1 MRLDNRRY
9 LHVFAQDKPVI
20 VVWRDELSHNKK
32 YQPPGQRIN
41 FVRVVL
47 VYLTHI
53 GGLLTICFLIHRWIP
68 TLREP
73 LWATLF
79 LVLMVAEWNL
89 SKGQIVEPNP
99 PFPVV
104 KQIWYR
110 SCWHLGFVLAGL
122 SYVLLADEI
131 FIDLFFVPA
140 SMPPWGILWLLTPL
154 SLTDI
159 ASRST
164 RSRQG
169 NKEANS
175 FPRESFNDSLINPWS
190 SVDNTE
196 LDSDSTPN
204 QELNS
209 RQIQVFWWSAIAL
222 FLVQGLT
229 LFQPDISL
237 IGLGVAT
244 FVMFINSC
252 YLKQPLAAAIAIGF
266 SLSFGAVYLG
276 QGIAELPPVS
286 SADWYWVGAI
296 AIFGLWLLRAGLTP
310 QSSRLAQL
318 YAQACDRWAIA
329 LSTTELGLLT
339 LQSANMYLEFIPSSW
354 QYLTASMLIGAAIL
368 YRYWHSFPKFSI
380 YGISWAIE
388 LTIAN
393 AIVLLNGS
401 SLILGA
407 ANIILAYVT
416 LILNRWWFARLGG
429 EDGEHVETYP
439 GTSEIREGNWR
450 DVLESLPLVYALI
463 GINLRFSYF
472 TPYTGLL
479 TLGAA
484 LTGIIL
490 GRRRL
495 QGKGITYLFLVGI
508 SLAWYELVIYSL
520 IGISL
525 RFFYFTPYTGLL
537 TLGAA
542 LIGISVAYHRT
553 QAKGI
558 IYLSL
563 AGISLAW
570 YELVIY
576 QILQS
581 DGGNPGN
588 GLIILALVTAV
599 LCGIYRSLTWFLRSR
614 DQATF
619 FHISVTQIEI
629 TAHIHWGMGSVLMVI
644 AAGMSVGTSPNLM
657 EFVGLILSL
666 ILASYAFFQGNL
678 RIQQR
683 QFSSPSPPSPSSSS
697 SSPSP
702 SSSPF
707 FPKSHIWIYAGLTE
721 VVAIGIYARLIW
733 TQLSLFD
740 PWRAIIAS
748 LFAIAVYQTSWWR
761 WGWNDQP
768 WQRYATILPLLSIL
782 INPQTLSSFNLLV
795 LAGFYS
801 WVTNRQSNLRWTYLS
816 LFFIDWAIWRVLQ
829 SQQVTEPLAYAA
841 VIGYFFLYI
850 AQIDPELR
858 LPQKRNWRH
867 YIRLLGSGIICLV
880 ALGFHQD
887 VGLIP
892 GIISLIAIVAGLGL
906 QVRAFLMVGTVTFIF
921 TVFYQL
927 VYLGFRYP
935 FSKWIML
942 IIAGIIF
949 ISITANIVKRRE
961 PILDLVQ
968 DWIDQWR
975 EWE

>member
-1 MRLDNRRY
+1 M
-9 LHVFAQDKPVI
+9 
-20 VVWRDELSHNKK
+20 
-32 YQPPGQRIN
+32 
-41 FVRVVL
+41 RVVL
-47 VYLTHI
+47 VYLTHV

-79 LVLMVAEWNL
+79 LALMVAEWNL

-99 PFPVV
+99 PFPSI

-140 SMPPWGILWLLTPL
+140 SMPPWGLLWLLTPL
-154 SLTDI
+154 TLTDI

-175 FPRESFNDSLINPWS
+175 FPRESLNDSLINPWS
-190 SVDNTE
+190 SVNNTE

-209 RQIQVFWWSAIAL
+209 RQIPVFWWSAIAL
-222 FLVQGLT
+222 FLVQWLT

-252 YLKQPLAAAIAIGF
+252 YLKQPLAAAITIGF
-266 SLSFGAVYLG
+266 SLSFSAVYLG
-276 QGIAELPPVS
+276 QGIAGLPPVS

-310 QSSRLAQL
+310 HSSRLAQL

-368 YRYWHSFPKFSI
+368 YRYWQSFPKFSI

-416 LILNRWWFARLGG
+416 LILNRWWFAPLGR
-429 EDGEHVETYP
+429 EDGEHLETYH
-439 GTSEIREGNWR
+439 GTSGRWGGNWQEI
-450 DVLESLPLVYALI
+450 LESLPLVYALI
-463 GINLRFSYF
+463 GINLRFAYF

-479 TLGAA
+479 TLGTA
-484 LTGIIL
+484 LTGIII

-495 QGKGITYLFLVGI
+495 QRKAITYLFLAGI
-508 SLAWYELVIYSL
+508 SLAWYELVIYTL

-525 RFFYFTPYTGLL
+525 HFFYFTPYTGLI

-542 LIGISVAYHRT
+542 LIGISVAYHRPRS
-553 QAKGI
+553 KGI

-563 AGISLAW
+563 AGISLGL

-576 QILQS
+576 QILRT
-581 DGGNPGN
+581 DGANPGDSF
-588 GLIILALVTAV
+588 IILAAIAAV
-599 LCGIYRSLTWFLRSR
+599 IGCIYRSLAWFLRWQSLFLQNVSR
-614 DQATF
+614 DQIKLF
-619 FHISVTQIEI
+619 NISVTQIKI
-629 TAHIHWGMGSVLMVI
+629 TAHIHWAMSTVLMVI
-644 AAGMSVGTSPNLM
+644 ATGMSVGTPPNLM
-657 EFVGLILSL
+657 GFVGLVISL
-666 ILASYAFFQGNL
+666 LLASYAFFQGNL

-683 QFSSPSPPSPSSSS
+683 QFSPSFV
-697 SSPSP
+697 

-707 FPKSHIWIYAGLTE
+707 LPESHIWIYAGLTE

-733 TQLSLFD
+733 TPLSLLD

-761 WGWNDQP
+761 WGWNEQP

-795 LAGFYS
+795 LAGFYA

-816 LFFIDWAIWRVLQ
+816 LFFIDWVIWRVLQ
-829 SQQVTEPLAYAA
+829 SQQVTELLAYAA

-850 AQIDPELR
+850 AQVDPELR

-892 GIISLIAIVAGLGL
+892 GIISLVAIVTGLGL

-942 IIAGIIF
+942 IIAGIIL

-961 PILDLVQ
+961 PILDLFQ

>member
-1 MRLDNRRY
+1 MRLNNHRY
-9 LHVFAQDKPVI
+9 LNVFAQDKPVI
-20 VVWRDELSHNKK
+20 VVWRDKLSHNKK

-79 LVLMVAEWNL
+79 LALMVAEWNL
-89 SKGQIVEPNP
+89 SKGQTVEPNP
-99 PFPVV
+99 PFPSI

-140 SMPPWGILWLLTPL
+140 SMPPWGLLWLLTPL

-175 FPRESFNDSLINPWS
+175 FLRASLRDSQMSLWS
-190 SVDNTE
+190 SVEDAE
-196 LDSDSTPN
+196 LDSDTTSD

-209 RQIQVFWWSAIAL
+209 KQIQVFWWSAIAL

-266 SLSFGAVYLG
+266 SLSFGAVYLA
-276 QGIAELPPVS
+276 QGIAGLSPVS

-310 QSSRLAQL
+310 QSSKLAQL

-354 QYLTASMLIGAAIL
+354 QYLTASMLIGGAIL

-407 ANIILAYVT
+407 ANIILAFIT
-416 LILNRWWFARLGG
+416 LILNRWWFAPLGR
-429 EDGEHVETYP
+429 EDREHLETYH
-439 GTSEIREGNWR
+439 GTSGKWRENWQEI
-450 DVLESLPLVYALI
+450 LESLSLVYAMI

-490 GRRRL
+490 GRRRT
-495 QGKGITYLFLVGI
+495 QAKGITYLFLAGI

-581 DGGNPGN
+581 DGGNPGD

-599 LCGIYRSLTWFLRSR
+599 LCCIYRSLAWFLRSR

-629 TAHIHWGMGSVLMVI
+629 TAHIHWAMGSVLMVI
-644 AAGMSVGTSPNLM
+644 AAGMSVGTPPNLM
-657 EFVGLILSL
+657 GFVGLVLSL

-683 QFSSPSPPSPSSSS
+683 QFSPSFPSSS
-697 SSPSP
+697 PFL

-707 FPKSHIWIYAGLTE
+707 FPESHIWIYAGLTE

-733 TQLSLFD
+733 TPLSLFD

-761 WGWNDQP
+761 WGWNEQP

-795 LAGFYS
+795 LAGFYA

-829 SQQVTEPLAYAA
+829 SQQVNEPLAYAA

-867 YIRLLGSGIICLV
+867 YIRLLGSGIICWV

-892 GIISLIAIVAGLGL
+892 GIISLVAIGAGLGL
-906 QVRAFLMVGTVTFIF
+906 QVRAFLMVGTITFIF

-927 VYLGFRYP
+927 VYFGFRYP

-949 ISITANIVKRRE
+949 ISITANIVKQRE
-961 PILDLVQ
+961 PILDLFQ